1 MGSTEA
7 ALWSGLFRI
16 APESGRTLQ
25 SQIRQAVVS
34 AVLSERVAPERPL
47 PSCRALARQLG
58 VARGTVVL
66 AYQQLVDQGFLVSR
80 ERHGHFVN
88 PDALPREPEGAD
100 ARRTNGGG
108 AGTAANSGEG
118 ALVDWS
124 ARIQHPLADL
134 RVPTKPAD
142 WLSHPYP
149 FVYGQFDPALFPVN
163 EWRECSRMALGV
175 REIREW
181 AADMADRDD
190 PMLIEQLRTRLLP
203 RRGIFARS
211 DEILITLGAQN
222 ALYMLAELLA
232 GPDTVVGVENPGYP
246 DARHAFALR
255 ARAVAPVTVD
265 ALGLDPDA
273 IPAEARVVVCTPSHQ
288 CPTNASMPIDRRE
301 ALLEWAE
308 RADGIVVE
316 DDYDSQLLDAMGGDN
331 RPLPALKSLDR
342 TGRVAHVGS
351 LSKTLAPG
359 LRLGY
364 VVADAKLIG
373 ALRRLR
379 RLVLRHA
386 PANNQRALAIFV
398 SLGHHDTLLRRLS
411 VSIRGKREALRTALD
426 LHLPGFQAAAPGG
439 GTSVWLRCPPGVHAA
454 ALAARAAA
462 HGVIVEP
469 GEVFHMRAAGNP
481 PADTLRMGV
490 TAIDA
495 RRIDPGVR
503 KLAEATR
510 EIAA

>member
-1 MGSTEA
+1 MAGTES

-47 PSCRALARQLG
+47 PSCRALAKQLG

-88 PDALPREPEGAD
+88 PDALPDEPGARGPRPGTTPAPDETIDWD
-100 ARRTNGGG
+100 ARLGDG
-108 AGTAANSGEG
+108 
-118 ALVDWS
+118 LVTM
-124 ARIQHPLADL
+124 

-175 REIREW
+175 REIHDW
-181 AADMADRDD
+181 AADLADRDD

-203 RRGIFARS
+203 RRGIFARA
-211 DEILITLGAQN
+211 DEIMITLGAQN
-222 ALYMLAELLA
+222 ALFMLAELLA
-232 GPDTVVGVENPGYP
+232 GPRTTVAVENPGYP

-255 ARAVAPVTVD
+255 ARAVLPAPVD
-265 ALGLDPDA
+265 GEGLDPDA
-273 IPAEARVVVCTPSHQ
+273 VPPEAGVVVCTPSHQ
-288 CPTNASMPIDRRE
+288 CPTNASMPLARRE
-301 ALLEWAE
+301 ALLDWAA
-308 RADGIVVE
+308 RHDGLIVE
-316 DDYDSQLLDAMGGDN
+316 DDYDSQLLDAMGGGD

-342 TGRVAHVGS
+342 AGRVAHVGS

-364 VVADAKLIG
+364 VVADARLIA

-411 VSIRGKREALRTALD
+411 VAIRTKRESLREALA
-426 LHLPGFQAAAPGG
+426 LHLPAFDAGAARG
-439 GTSVWLRCPPGVHAA
+439 GTSVWVRCPAGTDAARLAERA
-454 ALAARAAA
+454 ALR
-462 HGVIVEP
+462 GVIVEP
-469 GEVFHMRAAGNP
+469 GGVFHMRAAGDP
-481 PADTLRMGV
+481 PANTLRMGV
-490 TAIDA
+490 TAIDP
-495 RRIDPGVR
+495 RRIEPGVR
-503 KLAEATR
+503 KLAEAAR
-510 EIAA
+510 EMAG